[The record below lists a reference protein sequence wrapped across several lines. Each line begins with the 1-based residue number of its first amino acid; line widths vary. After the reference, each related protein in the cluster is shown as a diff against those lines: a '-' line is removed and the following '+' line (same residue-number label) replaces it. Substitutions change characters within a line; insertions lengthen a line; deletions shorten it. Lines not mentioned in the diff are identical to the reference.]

1 LNRVYPGG
9 RYYGP
14 HYADGDDSSQDLLH
28 GTSEMGEVVDSIRSS
43 ARDILRSDV
52 EDIWL
57 TRAVLKGIAES
68 KKVSVDTLIESLS
81 EKLDDLEDTFF
92 GATDA
97 REEDQARSCFPK
109 VQLSVN
115 W

>member
-1 LNRVYPGG
+1 
-9 RYYGP
+9 
-14 HYADGDDSSQDLLH
+14 
-28 GTSEMGEVVDSIRSS
+28 MGEVVDSIRSS